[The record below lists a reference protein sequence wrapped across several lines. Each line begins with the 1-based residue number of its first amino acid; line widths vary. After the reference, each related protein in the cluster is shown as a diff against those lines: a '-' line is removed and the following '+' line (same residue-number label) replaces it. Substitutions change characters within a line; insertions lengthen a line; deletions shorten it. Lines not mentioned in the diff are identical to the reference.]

1 VREATHL
8 PDQGEDHGEGGLGG
22 GHEGDMKH
30 GRRVDDCVDG
40 GERVVRWWEVLVS
53 ECLGVIGIDIRA
65 MTDLGGCIC

>member
-1 VREATHL
+1 
-8 PDQGEDHGEGGLGG
+8 
-22 GHEGDMKH
+22 MKH

-53 ECLGVIGIDIRA
+53 ACLGVIGIDIRA